1 MTQKPIIFFDGV
13 CGLCNRAVDFLIRHD
28 KNRVF
33 LFAPLQGETALRE
46 LPGALTH
53 NPETIV
59 CKDIEAL
66 YYKSDAILHI
76 MIKIGGIWKLT
87 TLFYI
92 IPRFIRDFFYDVV
105 ANNRYKVFG
114 KKASCRMPSPEERT
128 LFLN

>member
-1 MTQKPIIFFDGV
+1 MAQKPIIFFDGV

-28 KNRVF
+28 KNRIF

-46 LPGALTH
+46 LPGSLTN

-59 CKDIEAL
+59 CKDCGAL

-87 TLFYI
+87 TVFYI
-92 IPRFIRDFFYDVV
+92 LPRFLRDFFYDIV
-105 ANNRYKVFG
+105 ANNRYKIFG
-114 KKASCRMPSPEERT
+114 KKASCRMPSPEERA